1 MRKLFYEALE
11 DAPVV
16 SAIKDMEGL
25 KTALE
30 SDSRVVFILFGDIC
44 NISNIINQIK
54 SKDKIAIIHIDLID
68 GLANRDIV
76 VDFLKSNTK
85 ADGIISTKANII
97 KKAKE
102 VGFITVQR
110 CFILDSLSLETSKKY
125 MNLGYADA
133 IEILPGVMP
142 KIIKQIVEI
151 STLPIIA
158 GGLIQDKEDIMLAL
172 QAGATA
178 VSSTKKEIWFM

>member
-1 MRKLFYEALE
+1 M
-11 DAPVV
+11 
-16 SAIKDMEGL
+16 
-25 KTALE
+25 
-30 SDSRVVFILFGDIC
+30 
-44 NISNIINQIK
+44 
-54 SKDKIAIIHIDLID
+54 
-68 GLANRDIV
+68 
-76 VDFLKSNTK
+76 
-85 ADGIISTKANII
+85 
-97 KKAKE
+97 
-102 VGFITVQR
+102 
-110 CFILDSLSLETSKKY
+110 ETSKKY